1 MEAINEHM
9 AVCIA
14 RIFLGML
21 FLLQGYDKVY
31 KVGVN
36 KVIPVYKTQLRNSG
50 LPSVVIT
57 FAAYYTS
64 WIELLGGLML
74 IAGFLKYY
82 VLCALGID
90 LVMVAVAMGLIEPLW
105 RMDFVFPRLA
115 LLLFLLLVPPAMDYF
130 SLDRMLLSNI
140 P

>member
-1 MEAINEHM
+1 MEAMNEQM

-14 RIFLGML
+14 RIFLGTL

-36 KVIPVYKTQLRNSG
+36 KIIPVYQTQLRNSG
-50 LPSVVIT
+50 LPAAVII

-64 WIELLGGLML
+64 WIELLGGFML

-82 VLCALGID
+82 VLFALGID
-90 LVMVAVAMGLIEPLW
+90 LIMVAVAMGLIEPLW

-115 LLLFLLLVPPAMDYF
+115 LLLFLLLIPPAADYF
-130 SLDRMLLSNI
+130 SLDRILLINTL
-140 P
+140 